1 MPTRNSR
8 QISDR
13 REKMAM
19 IDRDL
24 LVARKL
30 KDRLS
35 RVVTLVDFKV
45 FGSRARG
52 DADEYSDLDVF
63 IEVETLDKELK
74 DKISD
79 IAWEVGFYNDC
90 IHISPLVFT
99 RYELEESPLR
109 ISSIVQVIAEEGVRV

>member
-1 MPTRNSR
+1 
-8 QISDR
+8 
-13 REKMAM
+13 MAM
-19 IDRDL
+19 LDKDL
-24 LVARKL
+24 QVAQKL

-35 RVVTLVDFKV
+35 RVVALVDFKV

-63 IEVETLDKELK
+63 IEVETLDRELK
-74 DKISD
+74 EKISE

-99 RYELEESPLR
+99 RYEIEESPLR